1 MKKGNL
7 KVKYLF
13 YGMEV
18 LCLCAVLVFASAYVF
33 TDAPAE
39 RVDTACENAAGC
51 FCCILIIHLFIA
63 FLSFV
68 HQRRKE
74 QDEAIVG
81 YYLEALKERKNYDD

>member
-1 MKKGNL
+1 
-7 KVKYLF
+7 
-13 YGMEV
+13 MEV

-39 RVDTACENAAGC
+39 RVETACENTAVC
-51 FCCILIIHLFIA
+51 FCWILITHFSIV

-81 YYLEALKERKNYDD
+81 YYLEALKERKKP

>member
-1 MKKGNL
+1 M
-7 KVKYLF
+7 KYLF

-33 TDAPAE
+33 TDVSAE
-39 RVDTACENAAGC
+39 RIEPACEAAGC
-51 FCCILIIHLFIA
+51 CFTLLVFAHVFIA

-74 QDEAIVG
+74 QDEAIVEC
-81 YYLEALKERKNYDD
+81 YLEALKERKKR

>member
-1 MKKGNL
+1 M
-7 KVKYLF
+7 KYLF
-13 YGMEV
+13 YAMEV
-18 LCLCAVLVFASAYVF
+18 LCLCAVLIFASAYVF

-39 RVDTACENAAGC
+39 RVETACENAVGC
-51 FCCILIIHLFIA
+51 FFCILMVHLFIV

-81 YYLEALKERKNYDD
+81 YYLEALKEKKNYDD